1 MLRVNV
7 GLSRKLSRDYNSTGF
22 SVNLDGEITAPVSDP
37 DAVIEQ
43 TRELF
48 DLAEEALSL
57 QIERHQSDTALAS
70 HDEEPQS
77 HSTVGGR
84 GNRPNG
90 NGGSSVNRPTETA
103 RNQSDRPN
111 GHGNGHE
118 VEPATNKQIQFL
130 LRLGQQ
136 QRMAKKQ
143 LESRVAEIL
152 GRHTDIYQLSKRDA
166 GVVLDAMTAGSGR
179 RS

>member
-37 DAVIEQ
+37 EAVIEQ

-57 QIERHQSDTALAS
+57 QIERHQSVTALAS
-70 HDEEPQS
+70 HDEQSQPQPAV
-77 HSTVGGR
+77 T
-84 GNRPNG
+84 G
-90 NGGSSVNRPTETA
+90 NGGVPSSSNGTQASRRAGTA
-103 RNQSDRPN
+103 HHQSGRPN

-118 VEPATNKQIQFL
+118 VEPASNKQIQFL

-136 QRMAKKQ
+136 QRMSKKQ
-143 LESRVAEIL
+143 LEDRVAEIL
-152 GRHTDIYQLSKRDA
+152 GHQTDVYQLSKRDA
-166 GVVLDAMTAGSGR
+166 GVVLDSLTAATGR